1 MPGENVISNRTQ
13 TLLQQTLSDWQSW
26 TLGSGPRLTGAP
38 ELIRELTGGRTNKT
52 FLVGL
57 AGFTAVVRINSPIS
71 EALGIDRQRE
81 AKILG
86 LLDSSGVIPR
96 VFFISDEVLVSEYIE
111 GQVSSSQSL
120 KNSATMEAV
129 SNALRKIQAI
139 PMSDM
144 VPRNYLQYCRGY
156 LDQLSDDCVSAGVKE
171 QIESVARVVDNSD
184 WQPVICH
191 HDLIA
196 ENIIENHNGVFII
209 DWEYAALGH
218 PGLDFLRLYGAD
230 FADSGDQQSSLQ
242 PLFKIQ
248 QAMDKLWLAVQL

>member
-26 TLGSGPRLTGAP
+26 AIGGDQRPTSAP

-52 FLVGL
+52 YLVGS
-57 AGFTAVVRINSPIS
+57 AGFKAVVRINSPIGD
-71 EALGIDRQRE
+71 ALGIDRQRE

-86 LLDSSGVIPR
+86 LLGSSGVVPK
-96 VFFISDEVLVSEYIE
+96 VFFISDKVLVSEYIE
-111 GQVSSSQSL
+111 GQTASSQSL

-129 SNALRKIQAI
+129 SNALRKVQAI
-139 PMSDM
+139 PMSDT
-144 VPRNYLQYCRGY
+144 VPRNYLQYCHGY

-171 QIESVARVVDNSD
+171 EIETVARVVDNSD

-191 HDLIA
+191 HDLVA

-230 FADSGDQQSSLQ
+230 FADSGDQQNILQ

>member
-1 MPGENVISNRTQ
+1 
-13 TLLQQTLSDWQSW
+13 
-26 TLGSGPRLTGAP
+26 
-38 ELIRELTGGRTNKT
+38 
-52 FLVGL
+52 
-57 AGFTAVVRINSPIS
+57 
-71 EALGIDRQRE
+71 
-81 AKILG
+81 
-86 LLDSSGVIPR
+86 
-96 VFFISDEVLVSEYIE
+96 
-111 GQVSSSQSL
+111 
-120 KNSATMEAV
+120 
-129 SNALRKIQAI
+129 
-139 PMSDM
+139 MSDT

>member
-1 MPGENVISNRTQ
+1 MNRTQ
-13 TLLQQTLSDWQSW
+13 RLLQQTLSDWQSW
-26 TLGSGPRLTGAP
+26 AIEGDEPLTGAP
-38 ELIRELTGGRTNKT
+38 ELIRELVGGRTNKT
-52 FLVGL
+52 FLVGSG
-57 AGFTAVVRINSPIS
+57 GFTAVVRINSPIG

-81 AKILG
+81 ANILS
-86 LLDSSGVIPR
+86 LLGSSGVIPK
-96 VFFISDEVLVSEYIE
+96 VLFISDKVLVSEYIE
-111 GQVSSSQSL
+111 GQTAGSQSL

-139 PMSDM
+139 PMPGA

-156 LDQLSDDCVSAGVKE
+156 LDQLSDTCVSAGVKE
-171 QIESVARVVDNSD
+171 EIETVARVVDSSD

-191 HDLIA
+191 HDLVA
-196 ENIIENHNGVFII
+196 ENIIENQNGVFII

-230 FADSGDQQSSLQ
+230 FADSGDQRNTLQ

>member
-1 MPGENVISNRTQ
+1 
-13 TLLQQTLSDWQSW
+13 
-26 TLGSGPRLTGAP
+26 
-38 ELIRELTGGRTNKT
+38 
-52 FLVGL
+52 
-57 AGFTAVVRINSPIS
+57 
-71 EALGIDRQRE
+71 
-81 AKILG
+81 
-86 LLDSSGVIPR
+86 
-96 VFFISDEVLVSEYIE
+96 
-111 GQVSSSQSL
+111 
-120 KNSATMEAV
+120 MEAV

-156 LDQLSDDCVSAGVKE
+156 LDQLSGDCVSAGVKE

-230 FADSGDQQSSLQ
+230 FADSGDQQNILQ